1 MINDSAGIV
10 ENALLEASLRRIRLI
25 ESMDYP
31 DIVTDEEYDN
41 KILDA
46 IYGRRKEKRRLPKRI
61 ALILVAALT
70 VCFLIIFTVSAQ
82 IRTAVVDFFVEVYE
96 TFASFFIESD
106 NANENQKIIKAQYE
120 PSHFQTN
127 GYTKI
132 NETNSSLRIFHV
144 WSKNNFTVYFSQC
157 IADNSNIILD
167 TENISYN
174 IAYIDKQ
181 KIYYTIKNNTY
192 FIKWISYGYSFD
204 LRCDTSLDWE
214 EIEKNYNK
222 FRAGYRIVT
231 AFTNSLIFLSVS
243 YFVLLTC

>member
-46 IYGRRKEKRRLPKRI
+46 IYGRRKEKKRLPKRI

-70 VCFLIIFTVSAQ
+70 VCFLIVFTVSAQ
-82 IRTAVVDFFVEVYE
+82 VRTAVVDFFVEIYE
-96 TFASFFIESD
+96 TFASFFIENNNVDEKSKSI
-106 NANENQKIIKAQYE
+106 EIKYE
-120 PSHFQTN
+120 PSYFQN
-127 GYTKI
+127 NSYTKI
-132 NETNSSLRIFHV
+132 KETISSLRAFSV
-144 WSKNNFTVYFSQC
+144 WSNHDFTIKFSQYVSKKS
-157 IADNSNIILD
+157 DIILD

-204 LRCDTSLDWE
+204 LRCDESLGWE
-214 EIEKNYNK
+214 EIEK
-222 FRAGYRIVT
+222 IITSLEPVT
-231 AFTNSLIFLSVS
+231 E
-243 YFVLLTC
+243 